1 MNKEDYWEENEV
13 TWGIK
18 YDDKKVSIEAKSY
31 KCKDIK
37 YRETHISKSYP
48 YSEDDIKQFLK
59 IRDDLADRVLEES
72 KGRISDAEQSLV
84 DFIKYNSDI
93 WDLNDTK
100 DFIVAHKKKLLKLIS
115 NL

>member
-13 TWGIK
+13 SWGIS
-18 YDDKKVSIEAKSY
+18 YDDTRVTIKAKSY

-37 YRETHISKSYP
+37 YQEVYISNSYP
-48 YSEDDIKQFLK
+48 YSEDNIKQFLK

-72 KGRISDAEQSLV
+72 QGRISDAEQSLD
-84 DFIKYNSDI
+84 DFIKENSDI

-100 DFIVAHKKKLLKLIS
+100 DFIVKHKKELLKLIAK
-115 NL
+115 L

>member
-13 TWGIK
+13 SWGIS
-18 YDDKKVSIEAKSY
+18 YNETRVTIEAKSY

-37 YRETHISKSYP
+37 YKETYISKSYP

-59 IRDDLADRVLEES
+59 IRDDLADRVLKES
-72 KGRISDAEQSLV
+72 KGRISGAEQSLV
-84 DFIKYNSDI
+84 DFIKENSNI

-100 DFIVAHKKKLLKLIS
+100 DFIVAHKKELLKLIA

>member
-1 MNKEDYWEENEV
+1 MNKEDYWDINKI
-13 TWGIK
+13 TWGIS
-18 YDDKKVSIEAKSY
+18 YNETRVTIEAKSY

-37 YRETHISKSYP
+37 YRETYISKSYP

-59 IRDDLADRVLEES
+59 IRDDLADRVLKES
-72 KGRISDAEQSLV
+72 KCRISDAEQSLD
-84 DFIKYNSDI
+84 DFIKYNFDI

-100 DFIVAHKKKLLKLIS
+100 DFIVAHKKELLKLIA